1 MGNVKHK
8 TLFSPQSTIA
18 LCFSNIF
25 FFLLENMI
33 FFFLLEK
40 MNLEPREKGET
51 CESTSSIHTR
61 EPVT

>member
-25 FFLLENMI
+25 FFHLENMI
-33 FFFLLEK
+33 FFSLRKNEFGTK
-40 MNLEPREKGET
+40 REKKKKNRT
-51 CESTSSIHTR
+51 NKQ
-61 EPVT
+61 